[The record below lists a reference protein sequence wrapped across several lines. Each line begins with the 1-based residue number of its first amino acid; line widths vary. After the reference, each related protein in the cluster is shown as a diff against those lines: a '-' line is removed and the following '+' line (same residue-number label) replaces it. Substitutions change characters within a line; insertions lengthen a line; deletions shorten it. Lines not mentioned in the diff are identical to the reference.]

1 MKLHKIFFEILG
13 WVGNI
18 LLSLGVLPQVAFTW
32 RTHDVSSFSWPFLL
46 MWNIG
51 VFLTFLYILD
61 DNLRLKKY
69 QYPLLL
75 NYLVNILGT
84 AYLVYAKFMY
94 GG

>member
-1 MKLHKIFFEILG
+1 MLG
-13 WVGNI
+13 WTGNI
-18 LLSLGVLPQVAFTW
+18 LLSIGVLPQVVFTW

-51 VFLTFLYILD
+51 VLLTFVYIVA
-61 DNLRLKKY
+61 DNVRAGKF

-84 AYLVYAKFMY
+84 LYLVYAKFVY
-94 GG
+94 G